1 MNEMTGIGAV
11 TDSNNNSQNVI
22 QENTIGKD
30 DFFKMLLAQ
39 IQNQNPLNPIDG
51 ADFAAQL
58 AQFSSLERLGN
69 INDQLETMNL
79 YQASVNNAQSLNL
92 IGREVT
98 AKGDVLKVE
107 GEPVDLTY
115 NLSGYAKKVS
125 IKIYDEEG
133 SLVDTLEFGNQ
144 KEGRNSVVWDCNN
157 VSKGNYTFDV
167 SAVNDNG
174 DNVDVDTMTTGVVA
188 GVTFKNGSSYLSI
201 NGQDIAFGDVISVNG
216 LEG

>member
-1 MNEMTGIGAV
+1 MTGIGAV

-167 SAVNDNG
+167 SAIDDNG

>member
-1 MNEMTGIGAV
+1 MTGIGAV
-11 TDSNNNSQNVI
+11 ADSNNNSQNVI

-39 IQNQNPLNPIDG
+39 IQNQNPLDPMDG
-51 ADFAAQL
+51 KDFAAQL

-167 SAVNDNG
+167 SAIDDNG
-174 DNVDVDTMTTGVVA
+174 NNVDVDTMTTGVVT

>member
-1 MNEMTGIGAV
+1 MTGIGAV
-11 TDSNNNSQNVI
+11 ADSNNLQNVI

-167 SAVNDNG
+167 SAIDDNG
-174 DNVDVDTMTTGVVA
+174 NNVDVDTMTTGVVT

>member
-1 MNEMTGIGAV
+1 MTGIGAV

-22 QENTIGKD
+22 QENTVGKD

-144 KEGRNSVVWDCNN
+144 KEGRNSVVWNCNN

-167 SAVNDNG
+167 SAIDDNG
-174 DNVDVDTMTTGVVA
+174 NNVDVDTMTTGVVT

>member
-167 SAVNDNG
+167 SAIDDNG

>member
-125 IKIYDEEG
+125 IKIYNEEG

-167 SAVNDNG
+167 SAIDDNG

>member
-1 MNEMTGIGAV
+1 MTGIGAV

>member
-1 MNEMTGIGAV
+1 MTGIGAV

-39 IQNQNPLNPIDG
+39 IQNQNPLDPMDG
-51 ADFAAQL
+51 KDFAAQL

-125 IKIYDEEG
+125 IKIYNEEG

-167 SAVNDNG
+167 SAIDDNG

>member
-1 MNEMTGIGAV
+1 MTGIGAV
-11 TDSNNNSQNVI
+11 ADSNNNSQNVI

-167 SAVNDNG
+167 SAIDDNG
-174 DNVDVDTMTTGVVA
+174 NNVDVDTMTTGVVT

>member
-1 MNEMTGIGAV
+1 MTGIGAV

-125 IKIYDEEG
+125 IKIYNEEG

-167 SAVNDNG
+167 SAIDDSG

>member
-1 MNEMTGIGAV
+1 MTGIGAV
-11 TDSNNNSQNVI
+11 SDSNNLQNVI
-22 QENTIGKD
+22 QENTMGKD

-39 IQNQNPLNPIDG
+39 LQNQDPLNPIDG
-51 ADFAAQL
+51 TDFAVQL
-58 AQFSSLERLGN
+58 AQFSSLEQLSN

-92 IGREVT
+92 IGKEVT
-98 AKGDVLKVE
+98 ARGNVLKVE
-107 GEPVDLTY
+107 GESIDLTY
-115 NLSGYAKKVS
+115 NLSGDAKKVS
-125 IKIYDEEG
+125 IKIYDEG
-133 SLVDTLEFGNQ
+133 GLVDTLEFGNQ

-167 SAVNDNG
+167 SAVDDNG
-174 DNVDVDTMTTGVVA
+174 EKVDVDTMITGVVT

-201 NGQDIAFGDVISVNG
+201 NGQDIAFGDVISVND

>member
-1 MNEMTGIGAV
+1 MTGIGAV

-125 IKIYDEEG
+125 IKIYNEEG

-167 SAVNDNG
+167 SAIDDNG

>member
-1 MNEMTGIGAV
+1 MTGIGAV

-22 QENTIGKD
+22 QENTVGKD

-167 SAVNDNG
+167 SAIDDNG

>member
-1 MNEMTGIGAV
+1 MTGIGAV

-125 IKIYDEEG
+125 IKIYNEKG

-167 SAVNDNG
+167 SAIDDNG

>member
-1 MNEMTGIGAV
+1 MTGIGAV
-11 TDSNNNSQNVI
+11 ADSNNNSQNVI

>member
-1 MNEMTGIGAV
+1 MTGIGAV
-11 TDSNNNSQNVI
+11 ADSNNNSQNVI

-115 NLSGYAKKVS
+115 NLSGDAKKVS
-125 IKIYDEEG
+125 IKIYGEEG
-133 SLVDTLEFGNQ
+133 SLVDTLEFGDQ
-144 KEGRNSVVWDCNN
+144 KEGRNSVVWDCNG
-157 VSKGNYTFDV
+157 VPEGSYTFDV
-167 SAVNDNG
+167 SAIDDNG
-174 DNVDVDTMTTGVVA
+174 NNVDVDTMTTGVVT
-188 GVTFKNGSSYLSI
+188 GVTFKNGSAYLSI
-201 NGQDIAFGDVISVNG
+201 NGQDVAFGDVISVNG

>member
-1 MNEMTGIGAV
+1 VNEMTGIGAV

-125 IKIYDEEG
+125 IKIYNEEG

-167 SAVNDNG
+167 SAIDDNG

>member
-1 MNEMTGIGAV
+1 MTGIGAV
-11 TDSNNNSQNVI
+11 ADSNNNSQNVI

-39 IQNQNPLNPIDG
+39 IQNQNPLDPMDG
-51 ADFAAQL
+51 KDFAAQL

-167 SAVNDNG
+167 SAIDDNG

>member
-1 MNEMTGIGAV
+1 MTGIGAV

-22 QENTIGKD
+22 QENTVGKD

-125 IKIYDEEG
+125 IKIYNEEG

-167 SAVNDNG
+167 SAIDDNG

>member
-1 MNEMTGIGAV
+1 MTGIGAV
-11 TDSNNNSQNVI
+11 ADSNNNSQNVI

-167 SAVNDNG
+167 SAIDDNG